1 MKQTLLIISFLS
13 AVVCTTL
20 GQDVARKTAQAGNT
34 KPSADLY
41 NEIAHMDSVLFDA
54 FNTQNLDKMK
64 QLFTDDLEFFHDND
78 GLIRYSQTIKSFQRL
93 FDQNL
98 KLRRELIKGSLE
110 VYPIKDYGAI
120 EVGSHRFCHVEN
132 GKDHC
137 GTFKFVHI
145 WQRTG
150 GGWKISRVVSYN
162 H

>member
-1 MKQTLLIISFLS
+1 MHLRSLVSRRQSRTQPRPIRHQSRFSFDVDSTRQERVVRSILCALSVPELASPDDRARKPAGENPMKQTLLIISFLS

-78 GLIRYSQTIKSFQRL
+78 GLIRYS
-93 FDQNL
+93 
-98 KLRRELIKGSLE
+98 
-110 VYPIKDYGAI
+110 
-120 EVGSHRFCHVEN
+120 
-132 GKDHC
+132 
-137 GTFKFVHI
+137 
-145 WQRTG
+145 
-150 GGWKISRVVSYN
+150 
-162 H
+162 